1 MVGDRPSGGRADLG
15 TKPVGTGP
23 FQWLSQVPK
32 TSVTLQRF
40 PDYWRKPLPYL
51 AELDYRVIPDAS
63 AKLAALLNKQVD
75 FIDSVPLAL
84 VARVKTGTA
93 ST

>member
-1 MVGDRPSGGRADLG
+1 M
-15 TKPVGTGP
+15 
-23 FQWLSQVPK
+23 
-32 TSVTLQRF
+32 TLQKF

-51 AELDYRVIPDAS
+51 AELDYQVIPDAS

-84 VARVKTGTA
+84 VAQVAEPERHHAGPLQVKLGERA
-93 ST
+93 WVQLSRQAVQ